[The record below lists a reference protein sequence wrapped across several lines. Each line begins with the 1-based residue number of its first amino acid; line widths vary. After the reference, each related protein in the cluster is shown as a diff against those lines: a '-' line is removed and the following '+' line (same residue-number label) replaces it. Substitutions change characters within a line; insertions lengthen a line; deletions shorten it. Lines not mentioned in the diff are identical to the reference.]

1 VSASVIR
8 TLVTGMSGVGKSS
21 VINELI
27 KLGHRAVDLD
37 TDEWS
42 HVVADD
48 TGYADRTSDAPMDW
62 RWREPEVRALL
73 SNAAEGTFFVAG
85 TSTDQSRLYPLLDH
99 IVFLTIPVAAAKR
112 RLASRTTNDYGKDP
126 AELRRE
132 LQLRTVVEPLLRRS
146 ACLEIDTSIH
156 PLSAVVTMITNH
168 VMAGHCA
175 AVRST
180 GQDESQRPS

>member
-1 VSASVIR
+1 VVR
-8 TLVTGMSGVGKSS
+8 TLITGMSAVGKSS

-42 HVVADD
+42 HLVADD
-48 TGYADRTSDAPMDW
+48 TDFVDSASDAPMDW
-62 RWREPEVRALL
+62 KWREPKVRALL
-73 SNAAEGTFFVAG
+73 SNTAEGTLFLAG

-99 IVFLTIPVAAAKR
+99 IVLLTIPVATAKQ
-112 RLASRTTNDYGKDP
+112 RLARRTTNEYGKDP

-132 LQLRTVVEPLLRRS
+132 LQLRTIVEPLIRRP
-146 ACLEIDTSIH
+146 ACLEIDTSMH

-168 VMAGHCA
+168 VIAGDCA
-175 AVRST
+175 AAWPT
-180 GQDESQRPS
+180 GQAESPRRSKPSR